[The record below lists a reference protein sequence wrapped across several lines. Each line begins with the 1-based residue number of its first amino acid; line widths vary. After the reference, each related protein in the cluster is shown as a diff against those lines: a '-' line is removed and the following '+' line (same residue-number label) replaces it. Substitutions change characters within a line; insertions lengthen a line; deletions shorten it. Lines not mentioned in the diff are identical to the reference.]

1 MADYNKPLPQ
11 ATPETQEFWDG
22 LKRGEL
28 RIQQCQDCD
37 EHYFYPRSFC
47 PHCHSRNVEWTTVSG
62 KGTVET
68 FVINHRAFGVFE
80 DSTPYVIAVISLE
93 EGPRLMTN
101 LVNVDPDPEHVTV
114 DMPVEIVYDAVTD
127 DVTLPKFQ
135 PAS

>member
-28 RIQQCQDCD
+28 RIQQCQDCN

-47 PHCHSRNVEWTTVSG
+47 PHCHSRNVEWTTASG

-68 FVINHRAFGVFE
+68 FVINQRAYGGFE
-80 DSTPYVIAVISLE
+80 NETPYVIAVISLE

-101 LVNVDPDPEHVTV
+101 LVNVEPDPEHVSV

-127 DVTLPKFQ
+127 EVTLPKFQ

>member
-11 ATPETQEFWDG
+11 ATPQTQEFWDG

-28 RIQQCQDCD
+28 RIQQCQDCN

-47 PHCHSRNVEWTTVSG
+47 PHCHSRNVEWTTASG

-68 FVINHRAFGVFE
+68 FVINHQAFVAFAE
-80 DSTPYVIAVISLE
+80 STPYVIAVISLE
-93 EGPRLMTN
+93 EGPRMMTN
-101 LVNVDPDPEHVTV
+101 LVNVEVDPEHISV

-127 DVTLPKFQ
+127 EVTLPKFQ